1 MQAGKENIATAL
13 GLHAAGHVVGKAT
26 ATAKALVT
34 GKDKPGAGPPPAATT
49 DGSQKPAQP
58 PTPTQQSTVPGEPA
72 PSSSGTT
79 PPISI
84 ETTGTPSESRS
95 GQQPSTTVNDGQPPQ
110 TPSSGPPSSTSLAPP
125 AAKPTT
131 PPQSLEQSQK
141 LIHNVMNL
149 PPEERGHPK
158 TQANVAQA
166 RTVVQEHVKKLEDQ
180 TGPPSA
186 AQTQKLADAKAALE
200 RLEPPEGA
208 ASPTHSSGGGQSQ
221 GSTATSH
228 GDTPPTGHVTS
239 THNFDGGTDGT
250 SGGSH
255 TSDGVTPPGGSP
267 GSTGSSRTDGTSAPP
282 QIGHGRLIPENNT
295 SPEHID
301 LARRRAAN
309 LREAAAAGKLN
320 PHEQSVYDNA
330 RRVLDRN
337 APAQGG
343 TRAGSPPQGSRDKG
357 NPDHLALSGDEDAL
371 VSVTP
376 GGEDAT
382 IDAAADTPP
391 ALVPVAAPAVG
402 TRADGPDTPANPDA
416 PTASVG
422 GPTPAP
428 IVPLPPPLPASE
440 SSSPASNSTPPAS
453 NQGGIPAI
461 ISGGGTGDGTKP
473 SPKESTT
480 PAELPRS
487 PQTGLDEL
495 KSLPPMLGKTKAEI
509 EAELTA
515 RGYTSTP
522 ANSGGTVWTK
532 PGIDGTTS
540 GVRIDPAKIRTRPRG
555 YADEVPHVHK
565 ETVPTSSVD
574 ASGNYL
580 MKDATTHDDAGNPN
594 ADKRD
599 THISGGH

>member
-149 PPEERGHPK
+149 PPEAQQNPK
-158 TQANVAQA
+158 TQADLAQA
-166 RTVVQEHVKKLEDQ
+166 KTVVEGHVKKLEGQ
-180 TGPPSA
+180 TGPLSEG
-186 AQTQKLADAKAALE
+186 QTQELAGSHAALE
-200 RLEPPEGA
+200 RLEGA
-208 ASPTHSSGGGQSQ
+208 ASSTHSSGGGQPQ

-282 QIGHGRLIPENNT
+282 QIGHGRLIPEDTT

-309 LREAAAAGKLN
+309 LGEAAAAGKLN

-343 TRAGSPPQGSRDKG
+343 TRDGSPPQGSRDKG

-371 VSVTP
+371 VPVTP
-376 GGEDAT
+376 GGEDAHL
-382 IDAAADTPP
+382 DAAAETPP
-391 ALVPVAAPAVG
+391 APVPVPAPAVG
-402 TRADGPDTPANPDA
+402 TTIQEPRAMDTDA
-416 PTASVG
+416 PRASANDSSGNAEVPQQQPNAISQGFPVPVG
-422 GPTPAP
+422 GGANAEATGGQSGNSSEPPSSSSGAQRNSKATPQLKNNSTQPAAG
-428 IVPLPPPLPASE
+428 PLPWTSAEANRTSKLIE
-440 SSSPASNSTPPAS
+440 GGEKNLKVSSRRVAEEILRWTPFFG
-453 NQGGIPAI
+453 Q
-461 ISGGGTGDGTKP
+461 DC
-473 SPKESTT
+473 
-480 PAELPRS
+480 
-487 PQTGLDEL
+487 
-495 KSLPPMLGKTKAEI
+495 GK
-509 EAELTA
+509 LS
-515 RGYTSTP
+515 Y
-522 ANSGGTVWTK
+522 
-532 PGIDGTTS
+532 
-540 GVRIDPAKIRTRPRG
+540 
-555 YADEVPHVHK
+555 
-565 ETVPTSSVD
+565 D
-574 ASGNYL
+574 AHGWEW
-580 MKDATTHDDAGNPN
+580 
-594 ADKRD
+594 
-599 THISGGH
+599 